1 MSAPELPQYP
11 GSDPQPPGRALAER
25 QAGVPMP
32 APSRESPA
40 FEEEPEGEGLNLR
53 ELWQVILKRRWT
65 IVIFTGIVVAAVV
78 TATYLKTPIYRANLT
93 LQIDREDVRVFEN
106 QQMGSVESQNNG
118 LSYDYYQT
126 QYELLKSRS
135 LALRVVNQMGLADRR
150 ADASPPSLGAQIKDW
165 LAGWLPE
172 TGDAKAVSGQQ
183 QDAQSSPAAETARV
197 EGAIGALLGGLTVE
211 PVRNSRLVIL
221 RYDSPDPKLAA
232 AILNTLA
239 KTYINLNLERRFD
252 ASTYARNFLQE
263 RLQQVKAK
271 LEESERELVE
281 FSRREQIFTVGD
293 KESIVGQNLEA
304 TNAALGDAEKRRIT
318 AEAVYR
324 QMLGTRGQGL
334 SQMLDSKIIQ
344 DLKQTKAKLE
354 AQYQDNLSIYKPAYP
369 TMVQLRNQIGQI
381 DSMIDLEIGNIRAAI
396 TANYEAAKAEE
407 VLLRANLDR
416 LKQEVLALQGRS
428 IQFNILR
435 READTNRELYDG
447 LLQRFKEVGVAA
459 GIGTNNI
466 SVVDEAKAPGAP
478 YTPNLRKNALLAL
491 ILGLLGGIGLAFLFE
506 HLDDTFRKPEDL
518 EKLLGLPVLGVIPMT
533 RQERGDDRPIALIGH
548 DDSRSAFAEAYRSVR
563 TALQFSTA
571 SGVPRLLTVTS
582 AMVGEGKST
591 TAISL
596 AIQFAQAG
604 KRTLL
609 VEADLRKPSIH
620 KALKLDNQTGLTNY
634 LAGGEVHPADITRP
648 TLIANLFAIPS
659 GPLPPNPA
667 ELLSSGRM
675 VALLT
680 LATEKFDQV
689 VLDSPPLLGLA
700 DALII
705 GNLCEGTLL
714 TVEMGST
721 PRGYVQG
728 AFKRLRGARVHVL
741 GTILTKLEARP
752 GAYGYY
758 RSYYYY
764 YHTDY
769 YGETAPDAKKL
780 SVEGMKAGA

>member
-1 MSAPELPQYP
+1 
-11 GSDPQPPGRALAER
+11 
-25 QAGVPMP
+25 MP
-32 APSRESPA
+32 APPREYQG
-40 FEEEPEGEGLNLR
+40 FEEEPEGEGINLR

-65 IVIFTGIVVAAVV
+65 IIIFTGIVVAAVV

-106 QQMGSVESQNNG
+106 KQMGSVESQDSG
-118 LSYDYYQT
+118 LSDDYYQT

-135 LALRVVNQMGLADRR
+135 LALRVVNQMGLADQRFE
-150 ADASPPSLGAQIKDW
+150 ATPSSLGAQIKDW
-165 LAGWLPE
+165 LAGWLPK
-172 TGDAKAVSGQQ
+172 TGDTKAVSEQ

-197 EGAIGALLGGLTVE
+197 ERAISVFLSGLAVN

-221 RYDSPDPKLAA
+221 SYDSPNPKLAA
-232 AILNTLA
+232 TILNTLA

-252 ASTYARNFLQE
+252 TSTYARNFLQE

-271 LEESERELVE
+271 LEESERDLVE

-293 KESIVGQNLEA
+293 KESIVSQNLEA
-304 TNAALGDAEKRRIT
+304 TNTALGEAEKRRIT
-318 AEAVYR
+318 AESVYR

-334 SQMLDSKIIQ
+334 SQVLDSKIIQ

-369 TMVQLRNQIGQI
+369 TMVQLRNQIGQV
-381 DSMIDLEIGNIRAAI
+381 DSMINLEIGNIRAAI

-407 VLLRANLDR
+407 ALLRTNLDR

-447 LLQRFKEVGVAA
+447 LLQRFKEIGVAA
-459 GIGTNNI
+459 GIGANNI
-466 SVVDEAKAPGAP
+466 SVVDEAKTPSTP
-478 YTPNLRKNALLAL
+478 YTPNLRKNTLLAL
-491 ILGLLGGIGLAFLFE
+491 ILGLFGGIGLAFLFE

-518 EKLLGLPVLGVIPMT
+518 EKLLGLPVLGVIPMFK
-533 RQERGDDRPIALIGH
+533 QERGDKRAIALIGH
-548 DDSRSAFAEAYRSVR
+548 DDSRSAFAESYRSVR

-582 AMVGEGKST
+582 AMVSEGKST
-591 TAISL
+591 TAVSL

-609 VEADLRKPSIH
+609 IEADLRKPTLH
-620 KALKLDNQTGLTNY
+620 KILQLDNQTGLTNY

-648 TLIANLFAIPS
+648 THIPNLFAIPS

-667 ELLSSGRM
+667 ELLSSSRM

-680 LATEKFDQV
+680 LAAEKFDQV

-728 AFKRLRGARVHVL
+728 AFKRLRGTRVHVL
-741 GTILTKLEARP
+741 GTILTKLEAQS
-752 GAYGYY
+752 GTYGYY

-764 YHTDY
+764 YHTGY
-769 YGETAPDAKKL
+769 YGETMPDAKKL
-780 SVEGMKAGA
+780 PVEGMKAGV